1 MARKE
6 WRRGEK
12 ANKIGSQLVA
22 SSCATKKNIIRKCT
36 SCVADRHADR
46 RGDVTHSVVESPSG
60 LGALQWRDVLQTR
73 NIVCDGGEIDDG
85 VDREEV

>member
-1 MARKE
+1 M
-6 WRRGEK
+6 
-12 ANKIGSQLVA
+12 
-22 SSCATKKNIIRKCT
+22 
-36 SCVADRHADR
+36 ADRHADR
-46 RGDVTHSVVESPSG
+46 HGNVTHSVVESPSG